1 MNSKLSNESD
11 RDAAIAHNTYFNKK
25 DIDICKRT
33 LEFLEKKQAEYDE
46 LYGEDED
53 DDGDWD
59 DN

>member
-1 MNSKLSNESD
+1 MNSKLSNDSD
-11 RDAAIAHNTYFNKK
+11 RDAAIAHNIYFNKK
-25 DIDICKRT
+25 DIEICKRT

-59 DN
+59 E